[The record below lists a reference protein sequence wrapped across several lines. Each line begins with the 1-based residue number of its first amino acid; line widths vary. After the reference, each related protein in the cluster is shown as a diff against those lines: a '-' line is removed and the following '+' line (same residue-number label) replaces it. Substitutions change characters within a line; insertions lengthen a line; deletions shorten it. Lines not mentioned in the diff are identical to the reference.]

1 MKIDAYTPEMLLA
14 ITPDNIRMYLTSRG
28 WEKVRNESAFDVFDN
43 TVINEPILVPNDVA
57 LGDYVKRV
65 DDLISDLSRL
75 YSESPQTIFIG
86 LTMSSLPSVLEYR
99 YEPRSKEIGLISGKD
114 LINLIQ
120 TGNALNNY
128 AYRDMV
134 KFETYYKSSNWEGR
148 SILDCVK
155 IGPTSPGS
163 YIVQF
168 IYPSVTDS
176 RMMQSDIASSCNI
189 SSICDKVEASLRAV
203 ADTAER
209 GKTSLDP
216 ELRISHNFV
225 ETVMDLEMKSAD
237 VSVIRTSSPEEKHRR
252 IAFSEKLFRNISKI
266 ETNMRPPAC
275 EKIAT
280 VIGYVVQVNDS
291 RESMDGPVTVRV
303 KYMDPDEERVRTAM
317 LTVDG
322 ADADIAYEASRL
334 RRMVSIS
341 GTIVGSPSARRIEG
355 VTDLRLVARRRRG
368 QFK

>member
-28 WEKVRNESAFDVFDN
+28 WEKVRSESAFDVFDN
-43 TVINEPILVPNDVA
+43 AAISEPILVPNDVA
-57 LGDYVKRV
+57 LGDYIKRV
-65 DDLISDLSRL
+65 DDVISDLSRL

-86 LTMSSLPSVLEYR
+86 LTMSSSPSVLEYR

-148 SILDCVK
+148 SVLDDVK

-168 IYPSVTDS
+168 IYPTTTNT
-176 RMMQSDIASSCNI
+176 RMIEGDTASGCNI
-189 SSICDKVEASLRAV
+189 GSICDKVETSLRAITD
-203 ADTAER
+203 AAKH
-209 GKTSLDP
+209 GKTTLDP
-216 ELRISHNFV
+216 ELRISYNFV

-237 VSVIRTSSPEEKHRR
+237 VSVIRTSSPEEKHNR
-252 IAFSEKLFRNISKI
+252 IAFSERLFRNISQI
-266 ETNMRPPAC
+266 EMNMRPPAC
-275 EKIAT
+275 EKAAT

-291 RESMDGPVTVRV
+291 RESMDGPVTVRI
-303 KYMDPDEERVRTAM
+303 KYMDPDEEQVRTAV
-317 LTVDG
+317 LTVNG

-334 RRMVSIS
+334 RRMVSVS
-341 GTIVGSPSARRIEG
+341 GTLVGGSSARKIED
-355 VTDLRLVARRRRG
+355 VTDLRLIARRRRG

>member
-28 WEKVRNESAFDVFDN
+28 WEKVRSESAFDVFDN
-43 TVINEPILVPNDVA
+43 PVINEPILVPNDAA
-57 LGDYVKRV
+57 LGDYIRRV
-65 DDLISDLSRL
+65 DDVISDLSRL
-75 YSESPQTIFIG
+75 YSESPQTVFIG
-86 LTMSSLPSVLEYR
+86 LTMSSSPSVLEYR
-99 YEPRSKEIGLISGKD
+99 YEPKSKEIGLISGKD

-134 KFETYYKSSNWEGR
+134 KFETYYKSSNWEGK
-148 SILDCVK
+148 SVLDYVK

-168 IYPSVTDS
+168 IYPSATNTCKTQDNTIS
-176 RMMQSDIASSCNI
+176 EYNI
-189 SSICDKVEASLRAV
+189 SSICDKVETSLRAV
-203 ADTAER
+203 ADAAER
-209 GKTSLDP
+209 GKTFLDP

-237 VSVIRTSSPEEKHRR
+237 VSVIRTSSPEEKHEK
-252 IAFSEKLFRNISKI
+252 IAFSERLFRNISKI
-266 ETNMRPPAC
+266 ETNMRPPTC
-275 EKIAT
+275 EKVTT

-291 RESMDGPVTVRV
+291 RESMDGPVIVKVR
-303 KYMDPDEERVRTAM
+303 YMDPDEEMVRTAV

-322 ADADIAYEASRL
+322 ADADIAYEASRF
-334 RRMVSIS
+334 RKMVSIS
-341 GTIVGSPSARRIEG
+341 GTIVDGPSARRFEA